1 VDVEIHLNLTGF
13 KNLLGFGLIDIF
25 YDICRKIKKNMIH
38 KLILKNFKKVKEE
51 VFDFHNFDLIVGANN
66 SGKST
71 SLQAM
76 AIWQFCVDQ
85 FRLSKKKGTNGI
97 QVVLPNFTALP
108 LPQFNLLWTDRTD
121 REYKDDPTNP
131 GKKSQLFIY
140 IEIDVYWHN
149 QAGEEKNFCV
159 RLRYQTPQSVYAIP
173 NDGWSKF
180 VEMDKNE
187 ELPRIVYVPPFSGLE
202 PHEKWLGDGNV
213 RQNVGKA
220 QPGSVLRNLLYR
232 VTDREGI
239 PIKKNE
245 DWAEIVGRIKE
256 WFDVDLMSPE
266 YDPSNSTEIVVE
278 YKSNKRTFDIIS
290 GGSGFHQILTLLAF
304 MYGYKGVTTI
314 LFDEPDAHLH
324 VNLQRQIINYFKLNT
339 QIQFLIAT
347 HSEEFIKGV
356 EIDSILS
363 ILSGSPKRVQ
373 SNGAIIQALSSV
385 DNIDVVRT
393 QDSHFILYI
402 EGEDDERILSAWAN
416 TLGKTEI
423 YQKFYPY
430 VLGGSTKKEMKDKA
444 ENHFIAL
451 KQIAPE
457 LKKAILL
464 DYDNDEVAL
473 NPRSD
478 QQTLN
483 EWKRKNIDNYLLV
496 SDAWK
501 RAVQNEFEG
510 VFLQSCNDIIDN
522 VFNGQNLTLPPASNW
537 KNVKAQIFSLV
548 DGKKLLFE
556 NNDSL
561 FNQIKQLNNSEVK
574 INRSTIAKAMLPEEI
589 HEDIEMFFRNLEII
603 VNPAP

>member
-1 VDVEIHLNLTGF
+1 
-13 KNLLGFGLIDIF
+13 
-25 YDICRKIKKNMIH
+25 MIH

-51 VFDFHNFDLIVGANN
+51 EFNFNNFDLIVGANN

-71 SLQAM
+71 SLQAL

-85 FRLSKKKGTNGI
+85 FVYSKRKGNRGI

-108 LPQFNLLWTDRTD
+108 LPEFNLLWTDRMGQASNN
-121 REYKDDPTNP
+121 Y
-131 GKKSQLFIY
+131 IY
-140 IEIDVYWHN
+140 IEIDIYWMDATN
-149 QAGEEKNFCV
+149 TEQNFCV
-159 RLRYQTPQSVYAIP
+159 QLRYQSPQAAFAIP
-173 NDGWSKF
+173 KNGWQDFTSKYNMPEF
-180 VEMDKNE
+180 
-187 ELPRIVYVPPFSGLE
+187 PRIVYVPPFSGLE
-202 PHEKWLGDGNV
+202 PHEKWMDDGNV

-232 VTDREGI
+232 VIDQEV
-239 PIKKNE
+239 PIKENE
-245 DWAEIVGRIKE
+245 NWNEISKKVKQ
-256 WFDVDLMSPE
+256 WFDVDLQAPE
-266 YDPSNSTEIVVE
+266 YKKGISTEITAE
-278 YKSNKRTFDIIS
+278 YKANKKTFDIIS

-304 MYGYKGVTTI
+304 MYGYQGVTTL

-324 VNLQRQIINYFKLNT
+324 VNLQRQIINYFKQRN

-393 QDSHFILYI
+393 QDSPFILYL
-402 EGEDDERILSAWAN
+402 EGEDDERILSAWSN
-416 TLGKTEI
+416 TLGKSEI

-444 ENHFIAL
+444 DNHFAAL
-451 KQIAPE
+451 KQIVPE
-457 LKKAILL
+457 LKRAILL
-464 DYDNDEVAL
+464 DYDNEEVAL

-483 EWKRKNIDNYLLV
+483 EWKRKNIDNYLMIPT
-496 SDAWK
+496 AWT
-501 RAVQNEFEG
+501 RAVENEVKTIGEVDG
-510 VFLQSCNDIIDN
+510 LFLEPYNQIIN
-522 VFNGQNLTLPPASNW
+522 NLFASQNLTLPPGASW
-537 KNVKAQIFSLV
+537 KNVKAQIFSVL

-561 FNQIKQLNNSEVK
+561 FNQIKQLNNSDVK
-574 INRSTIAKAMLPEEI
+574 INRSTIAKAMTTEEI
-589 HEDIEMFFRNLEII
+589 HEDVEFFFHNLEII
-603 VNPAP
+603 ASL

>member
-1 VDVEIHLNLTGF
+1 
-13 KNLLGFGLIDIF
+13 
-25 YDICRKIKKNMIH
+25 MIH

-51 VFDFHNFDLIVGANN
+51 TFLFNNFDLIVGANN

-71 SLQAM
+71 SLQAL

-85 FRLSKKKGTNGI
+85 FNIAKRKGSRGI

-108 LPQFNLLWTDRTD
+108 LPEFNLLWNDRIGQASNN
-121 REYKDDPTNP
+121 Y
-131 GKKSQLFIY
+131 IY
-140 IEIDVYWHN
+140 IEIDVYWMDAAN
-149 QAGEEKNFCV
+149 TEQNFCV
-159 RLRYQTPQSVYAIP
+159 QLRYQSPQAVYAIP
-173 NDGWSKF
+173 KEGWEDIAAKYSMPEF
-180 VEMDKNE
+180 
-187 ELPRIVYVPPFSGLE
+187 PRIVYVPPFSGLE
-202 PHEKWLGDGNV
+202 PHEKWMDDGNV

-232 VTDREGI
+232 VVDR
-239 PIKKNE
+239 PVAIKDNANWK
-245 DWAEIVGRIKE
+245 EISIKVKE
-256 WFDVDLMSPE
+256 WFDVDLQAPE
-266 YDPSNSTEIVVE
+266 YEKGISTEIIAE
-278 YKSNKRTFDIIS
+278 YKVNKKPFDIIS

-304 MYGYKGVTTI
+304 MYGYPGVTTL

-324 VNLQRQIINYFKLNT
+324 VNLQRQIINYFK
-339 QIQFLIAT
+339 QKDQVQFLIAT

-373 SNGAIIQALSSV
+373 SNGAIIQALSNV

-393 QDSHFILYI
+393 QDSPFILYI

-444 ENHFIAL
+444 DSHYAAL
-451 KQIAPE
+451 KQIVPN
-457 LKKAILL
+457 LKRAILL
-464 DYDNDEVAL
+464 DYDNEDVAI
-473 NPRSD
+473 NPPAN

-501 RAVQNEFEG
+501 RAAQNEFEG
-510 VFLQSCNDIIDN
+510 VFLQSSNDIIDN

-537 KNVKAQIFSLV
+537 KNVKAQIFSVL

-561 FNQIKQLNNSEVK
+561 FNQIKQLNNSDVK
-574 INRSTIAKAMLPEEI
+574 INRSTIAKAMLADEI
-589 HEDIEMFFRNLEII
+589 HEDVDSFFKNLEKI
-603 VNPAP
+603 VGN